1 MPTPVPAPSTDRIGE
16 PELLER
22 TGFTLDHVRTLA
34 RLGILERGDDGTYPR
49 REIVRARAVAD
60 LEALGVTPEGIA
72 EALSSG
78 HLSFGYLESSG
89 RRFPRSALT
98 FAEVADELGIPFDTL
113 ERIYVAYGLARPSPD
128 ERIRE
133 EDLQEIRKLPAVFSA
148 GVEQEGVLR
157 ASRVWGDAA
166 RRVAQYLTHHFH
178 VAIEEP
184 FRRRGLGDNQAFET
198 AIREVGLRAGRS
210 GEDLLAWLF
219 RRHSETFMWQHHL
232 DHAEAALEAAGVYQ
246 RSAPDPGAAAF
257 ADLSGYTRLTEE
269 AGDDAAARVS
279 IELADLVSGLAA
291 RHRGTV
297 VKMLGDGVHFHF
309 ANPRDAVLA
318 SLDILEAVGPRG
330 LPPAHIG
337 VEAGPMVYDE
347 GDYFGRTVNVAAR
360 IAAQAGADQ
369 VLVGEGLA
377 RLGEPDGFRLR
388 EVGVFALKGIAR
400 PMALY
405 EAARES

>member
-1 MPTPVPAPSTDRIGE
+1 VPEPRPDRIDE
-16 PELLER
+16 DELLER
-22 TGFTLDHVRTLA
+22 TGFERDHVRRLA
-34 RLGILERGDDGTYPR
+34 DLGILERGDDGTYPR
-49 REIVRARAVAD
+49 REIVRARVVSD
-60 LEALGVTPEGIA
+60 LEALGVDPEGIA
-72 EALSSG
+72 RALASG
-78 HLSFGYLESSG
+78 HLSWGYLESSG
-89 RRFPRSALT
+89 RRFPRSELT
-98 FAEVADELGIPFDTL
+98 FAEVADEIGIPFATL

-128 ERIRE
+128 EHIRE
-133 EDLQEIRKLPAVFSA
+133 EDLREIRKLPVMFSA
-148 GVEQEGVLR
+148 GVEEGGVLR

-184 FRRRGLGDNQAFET
+184 FRRQGLGDNQAFET
-198 AIREVGLRAGRS
+198 AIREVGLRTGRS

-219 RRHSETFMWQHHL
+219 RRHSETFMWQHHFE
-232 DHAEAALEAAGVYQ
+232 HAEVALEAAGVYR

-279 IELADLVSGLAA
+279 LALADLVSEVAA

-309 ANPRDAVLA
+309 ADARDGVLA
-318 SLDILEAVGPRG
+318 ALDIVEAVEPRG

-337 VEAGPMVYDE
+337 VEAGPMIYDE

-360 IAAQAGADQ
+360 IAAQARAGQ
-369 VLVGEGLA
+369 VFVGEGFAL
-377 RLGEPDGFRLR
+377 LVPTDGFRLR
-388 EVGVFALKGIAR
+388 EVGTFELKGIAE
-400 PMALY
+400 PMKLY
-405 EAARES
+405 EASRDTGS